1 MFTEQ
6 YSHRNAGENTS
17 ILRVRPF
24 YSYYTSKRLR
34 DCVWW
39 TSEHSFDSRCH
50 FIGAICGP
58 QVSPASCCLHSEAAW
73 GLKQFWMSFSFM
85 FCTFGWP
92 CHTIQQIWRF
102 VMICVDNL
110 HLARRHSPRRRSRLS
125 LRRCAVKTPHSGLC
139 CVAWQRGIYKRSTQ
153 LWEKTLKQQLNLY
166 SFTCCLESRQSKQQ
180 KGMWIINTKMRP
192 KIPFAYN
199 KTCANR
205 NHIFDF

>member
-24 YSYYTSKRLR
+24 YSYYTRAK
-34 DCVWW
+34 DCV
-39 TSEHSFDSRCH
+39 TAYDERLNIASIVAAILLVQSVDPRCRR
-50 FIGAICGP
+50 
-58 QVSPASCCLHSEAAW
+58 QVAACT
-73 GLKQFWMSFSFM
+73 LKQLEAWSSFE
-85 FCTFGWP
+85 
-92 CHTIQQIWRF
+92 CHLALCFAPLDDLVTIVIQSSRF
-102 VMICVDNL
+102 VICVNNL

-139 CVAWQRGIYKRSTQ
+139 CVAWQLGIYKRSTQ

>member
-17 ILRVRPF
+17 VLRVLPF

-58 QVSPASCCLHSEAAW
+58 RCRRQVAACT
-73 GLKQFWMSFSFM
+73 LKQLEAWSSFE
-85 FCTFGWP
+85 
-92 CHTIQQIWRF
+92 CHLALCFAPLDDLVIQSSRF
-102 VMICVDNL
+102 VICVDNL

-139 CVAWQRGIYKRSTQ
+139 CVAWQLGIYKRSTQ
-153 LWEKTLKQQLNLY
+153 LWEKTLKQLNVY